1 MSTFSRDDYNRRGG
15 GPSPRSD
22 TLVLHMLFTLRVL
35 FSQNSF
41 HHYSDAGMT
50 KAGKETVP
58 MIPGIVI
65 TDVKSIISVSFRSS
79 LLEAHNILTLIQ

>member
-1 MSTFSRDDYNRRGG
+1 MSSYSREDYNRRGG

-35 FSQNSF
+35 FSPSSSHQ
-41 HHYSDAGMT
+41 YSDAGMT

-58 MIPGIVI
+58 MTPGIVI
-65 TDVKSIISVSFRSS
+65 TDVKSIMSVYNVS
-79 LLEAHNILTLIQ
+79 